1 MLGYPDLGRRD
12 RRLLLSY
19 EGARFVLCMGQYE
32 EYAYLSLRAE
42 ADQARAG
49 TVLRHVVGNDGAAGG
64 HGTMAGARLYAKLA
78 LADALAAAFDDM
90 VRRLLVALG
99 YEVTPGEP
107 LLRPSPIRN
116 MKTWTGRAPGT

>member
-1 MLGYPDLGRRD
+1 M
-12 RRLLLSY
+12 
-19 EGARFVLCMGQYE
+19 
-32 EYAYLSLRAE
+32 
-42 ADQARAG
+42 
-49 TVLRHVVGNDGAAGG
+49 GNDGAAGG

-78 LADALAAAFDDM
+78 SADALATAFDDM

-116 MKTWTGRAPGT
+116 MKTWTGRAPGTYTSRYPATASGAAHRGDRPSAALS